1 MDRDISHYP
10 GLLQPGIGCW
20 YGKFWLVQHNSLNR
34 TSKKSHGSRWES
46 TLTSRRRAPE
56 CRGCNFPGHWWISFP
71 RKSSRRD
78 RTGDG
83 QGKKHKNPRMG
94 FQPHPFPWVVPN
106 PIPLPNQIILG
117 IRRPFGKAGNLFQV
131 EFIARRKKKIKE
143 EIQFHLED
151 FTWIYRDPPSQS
163 HPKIP
168 WKKHPGQVFSS
179 LLPDFPLS
187 ADLFFKEWLG
197 NGARGMEW
205 AARHSFG
212 WDQPQENSH
221 PRGNLGSDFG
231 LFEDLHGKAPFCS
244 FLLFNPWELLKFLRN
259 ETLPFQIH
267 FKKWR
272 KIQKWLEFLHLF
284 FHVFHIYFP
293 YSIHDFHMFFHIFS
307 YLFIIFP

>member
-1 MDRDISHYP
+1 MDP
-10 GLLQPGIGCW
+10 GGNPHLLPEDGLQSAGDVI
-20 YGKFWLVQHNSLNR
+20 FLVIDGFL
-34 TSKKSHGSRWES
+34 SHGNLHVGIALEMGKEKNTKIQEWDSSPTLFRGLFQIPSLSQIKLFWEFGVIWKS
-46 TLTSRRRAPE
+46 GEFISS
-56 CRGCNFPGHWWISFP
+56 WIYCQ
-71 RKSSRRD
+71 KEKKNQGRD
-78 RTGDG
+78 
-83 QGKKHKNPRMG
+83 
-94 FQPHPFPWVVPN
+94 
-106 PIPLPNQIILG
+106 PIPP
-117 IRRPFGKAGNLFQV
+117 RRF
-131 EFIARRKKKIKE
+131 
-143 EIQFHLED
+143 
-151 FTWIYRDPPSQS
+151 YPPSQS

-205 AARHSFG
+205 AARHSLG

-267 FKKWR
+267 FKKLR
-272 KIQKWLEFLHLF
+272 KIQKSLEFLHLF

>member
-1 MDRDISHYP
+1 MDP
-10 GLLQPGIGCW
+10 GGNPRLLPEDGLQSAGDVI
-20 YGKFWLVQHNSLNR
+20 FLVIDGFL
-34 TSKKSHGSRWES
+34 SHGNLHVGIALEMGKERNTKIQEWDSS
-46 TLTSRRRAPE
+46 PTLF
-56 CRGCNFPGHWWISFP
+56 RG
-71 RKSSRRD
+71 
-78 RTGDG
+78 
-83 QGKKHKNPRMG
+83 
-94 FQPHPFPWVVPN
+94 
-106 PIPLPNQIILG
+106 
-117 IRRPFGKAGNLFQV
+117 LFQIPSLSQIKLFW
-131 EFIARRKKKIKE
+131 EFGVHLEKRGIYFKFNLLPEGKKKIKE

-205 AARHSFG
+205 AARHSLG

>member
-1 MDRDISHYP
+1 MDRDVSHYP

-151 FTWIYRDPPSQS
+151 FIHHPSHIQKFPGKNTQARFS
-163 HPKIP
+163 H
-168 WKKHPGQVFSS
+168 HFSRIF
-179 LLPDFPLS
+179 L
-187 ADLFFKEWLG
+187 
-197 NGARGMEW
+197 
-205 AARHSFG
+205 
-212 WDQPQENSH
+212 
-221 PRGNLGSDFG
+221 
-231 LFEDLHGKAPFCS
+231 
-244 FLLFNPWELLKFLRN
+244 FLLICFLRN
-259 ETLPFQIH
+259 GWETALGEWNEQPDIPWAGISLRKIPIPEGIWDQILVCLRIYMEKLPFVLSFSLI
-267 FKKWR
+267 
-272 KIQKWLEFLHLF
+272 LGN
-284 FHVFHIYFP
+284 
-293 YSIHDFHMFFHIFS
+293 YSNF
-307 YLFIIFP
+307 